1 MTSEFI
7 VDGWSISGPT
17 VALRY
22 LCGEFSFTEHIQ
34 FPVDVDAQGTVER
47 LLDLLSIVAGV
58 SYAKAMA
65 PTSVTF
71 PQLDISDAGYRL
83 VCKTYN
89 EGMREFAFH
98 NGLPLSS
105 TFEI

>member
-7 VDGWSISGPT
+7 VGGWSASGPT
-17 VALRY
+17 ATLRY
-22 LCGEFSFTEHIQ
+22 RCGEFSFEEHIQ
-34 FPVDVDAQGTVER
+34 FPVDVDAHSTVER

-71 PQLDISDAGYRL
+71 PQLDISDAGHRV

-89 EGMREFAFH
+89 
-98 NGLPLSS
+98 
-105 TFEI
+105 